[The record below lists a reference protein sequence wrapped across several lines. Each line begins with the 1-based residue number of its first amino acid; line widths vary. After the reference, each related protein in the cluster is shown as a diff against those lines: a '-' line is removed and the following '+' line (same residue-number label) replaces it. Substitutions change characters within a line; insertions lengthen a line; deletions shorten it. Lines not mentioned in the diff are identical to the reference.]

1 MKELKE
7 KDMKGLKHP
16 ILYIGSVLLSI
27 ITISIWFHSEL
38 SYLHFSD
45 TLLTAIPRG
54 LHYSPISSI
63 FSSVF
68 ILPILTML
76 CSTLLFFKQY
86 ETMFN
91 TIGKVAFGLSHSVSL
106 LYLIFRLTIYVADNI
121 QEGIDFSSL
130 GGLFVHVA
138 IIAIILHI
146 LACIVVFIF
155 DRSKLISC
163 FNVVKSF
170 LYRLTSLLPL
180 GIVVPVFI
188 CITGLFVVIG
198 IGSKIN
204 ETVNLPTCDSKFA
217 ESQVID
223 IFKSNNLGY
232 RRLSEEGLVENI
244 VFSNPEPIKYDKDI
258 KKYECRADVYM
269 ISNAIG
275 FNQYYNYIKQQHE
288 AYGRAGCRVDYSI
301 FKANGKN
308 EVRATYCGGGLS
320 YRDKFSY

>member
-1 MKELKE
+1 MKELKG

-27 ITISIWFHSEL
+27 ITISIYFYFEFKYPSICGL
-38 SYLHFSD
+38 SSF
-45 TLLTAIPRG
+45 LL
-54 LHYSPISSI
+54 SPIMLI
-63 FSSVF
+63 C
-68 ILPILTML
+68 PILTIS
-76 CSTLLFFKQY
+76 CSTLLFFKLY
-86 ETMFN
+86 ETMYN
-91 TIGKVAFGLSHSVSL
+91 TIGKLVLSLSHSISL
-106 LYLIFRLTIYVADNI
+106 LYLIFRLTIYVADSI
-121 QEGIDFSSL
+121 HEGLNFLHLIFM
-130 GGLFVHVA
+130 FVHVA
-138 IIAIILHI
+138 IVAIILHI
-146 LACIVVFIF
+146 LAYIVVFIS

-163 FNVVKSF
+163 FNVVKSS

-188 CITGLFVVIG
+188 SITGLFVVIG